1 MKRIVLVFVFLT
13 IFSYQVSVFS
23 QDDKNRKTPAAMEEQ
38 VTPEMNVVD
47 NKLYLKNAPVGK
59 RVEVISIIGNK
70 VRDIQINSPVLE
82 GYELNLLRGI
92 YIFKMDGMVKKFIV
106 R

>member
-1 MKRIVLVFVFLT
+1 MKRIALVFVFLT

-23 QDDKNRKTPAAMEEQ
+23 QDDKNRKMSVAMEEQ
-38 VTPEMNVVD
+38 VTPEMNIID

-70 VRDIQINSPVLE
+70 VLDIKITNSVLE
-82 GYELNLLRGI
+82 GYELNLRRGI
-92 YIFKMDGMVKKFIV
+92 YIFKMDGIVKKAVIK
-106 R
+106 